1 MKTLVIYQHSYMC
14 AVRIAIRIFLSATLC
29 IACLPSASAQPA
41 ELTVAPQA
49 SLSLAQVQ
57 GLVLDN
63 DQQLSSYQLRQQGL
77 RAQQQS
83 QGYWSAPRLG
93 VGMLNVPL
101 DSFSLSQEPMTQMQ
115 VTLSQALPRGN
126 SVHLQQQKSAQQASA
141 QGESLAL
148 RRAELR
154 RDSALLWLD
163 IARATEAETLVQ
175 RHEAHFRQLRSVVLS
190 RYGNATNTRAQDLLR
205 LDLEL
210 ERLSERLLTLKQ
222 TRLEARAR
230 LNEWLP
236 VDVQQLPLQLADAP
250 EVFSLNPQ
258 DFTAHIE
265 QHPAILLRQTLEQ
278 AADTAV
284 ALARED
290 EAPQWQLNAAYGYR
304 GDDMNGDDRADFVSL
319 GVSVDLPWAIQGGTR
334 HATKAKILERE
345 ALAAEREQILRHL
358 LSQADSI
365 SQRSQ
370 LQRQRLD
377 FYDQR
382 LLPQLEQQR
391 QAVQTSYAND
401 DSDFTEVIRAE
412 MDELNGNIERLN
424 VLRDWHQSQVWLGF
438 YLAADLKEIS
448 HE

>member
-1 MKTLVIYQHSYMC
+1 
-14 AVRIAIRIFLSATLC
+14 
-29 IACLPSASAQPA
+29 
-41 ELTVAPQA
+41 
-49 SLSLAQVQ
+49 LSLAQVQ
-57 GLVLDN
+57 ALVLDN

-101 DSFSLSQEPMTQMQ
+101 DSLSLSQEPMTQMQ

-126 SVHLQQQKSAQQASA
+126 SIHLKQQQSAQQASA

-163 IARATEAETLVQ
+163 IARATQVEKLVQ

-190 RYGNATNTRAQDLLR
+190 RYGNASNTRAQDLLR

-222 TRLEARAR
+222 ARSEARAR

-236 VDVQQLPLQLADAP
+236 VDTQQLPLMLTDAP
-250 EVFSLNPQ
+250 EALILTSQ
-258 DFTAHIE
+258 DIIATVE

-278 AADTAV
+278 AAVTAV
-284 ALARED
+284 ELARQD

-304 GDDMNGDDRADFVSL
+304 GDDMKGDDRADFVSL

-358 LSQADSI
+358 LSQAESVR
-365 SQRSQ
+365 QRSQ

-391 QAVQTSYAND
+391 QAVQTSYANND
-401 DSDFTEVIRAE
+401 GDFTEVIRAE

-438 YLAADLKEIS
+438 YLTAELKDVS